1 VAGALASR
9 GFDFGDPP
17 PPTADGEA
25 ADAGAPVEDLRA
37 LAWSSIDNPESRDLD
52 QVEVA
57 EPLAG
62 GATRLRVGVADV
74 DALAP
79 LGSAADRF
87 ARRHATSVYAGARAY
102 GMLPAWLSEGATS
115 LLDGADRLAV
125 VVSLDVDAE
134 GRVQAAGVVRAR
146 VRNHARLAYDEVAR
160 WLDGAPAAPAL
171 AAALARA
178 PALTEQL
185 RLQDAAAGRLR
196 AARRA
201 AGALDFDTEEV
212 RAVRRDGT
220 LRLEVVADD
229 RARALIEALMV
240 AANVAV
246 AGWLAARGRAAIVRA
261 VRPPERWARIAA
273 LATAAGGRLP
283 ATPDGPALAAFLA
296 DRRAADP
303 ARYAELSLA
312 VVKLL
317 GGGEYVVGEPDG
329 AAAVGH
335 FGLGV
340 ARYAHATAPNRRYA
354 DLVTQRLVKAA
365 LADAPAPYDVAE
377 LAELARHCTE
387 REGAARA
394 VERQARKSAAALL
407 LAGRLGARF
416 DAVVTGTKA
425 TGTFVRLADP
435 PVEGRVVRGEAGLD
449 VGDHV
454 RVRLLAVDPAEGF
467 IDLAADGAAAPA
479 GAAGPAP
486 AR

>member
-160 WLDGAPAAPAL
+160 WLDGRRRRRGSRRRS
-171 AAALARA
+171 RA
-178 PALTEQL
+178 SRRWPSSCGCRT
-185 RLQDAAAGRLR
+185 RRPGGCGRR
-196 AARRA
+196 GARRA
-201 AGALDFDTEEV
+201 RSTSTPRRCARCGAAAPCGSRWWPT
-212 RAVRRDGT
+212 T
-220 LRLEVVADD
+220 
-229 RARALIEALMV
+229 ARALIEALMV

-246 AGWLAARGRAAIVRA
+246 AEWLAARGRPGSCAWCG
-261 VRPPERWARIAA
+261 RPS
-273 LATAAGGRLP
+273 GGRASP
-283 ATPDGPALAAFLA
+283 RSPRPRAGAS
-296 DRRAADP
+296 RRRP
-303 ARYAELSLA
+303 T
-312 VVKLL
+312 
-317 GGGEYVVGEPDG
+317 G
-329 AAAVGH
+329 
-335 FGLGV
+335 
-340 ARYAHATAPNRRYA
+340 RRS
-354 DLVTQRLVKAA
+354 R
-365 LADAPAPYDVAE
+365 
-377 LAELARHCTE
+377 R
-387 REGAARA
+387 
-394 VERQARKSAAALL
+394 SS
-407 LAGRLGARF
+407 
-416 DAVVTGTKA
+416 
-425 TGTFVRLADP
+425 P
-435 PVEGRVVRGEAGLD
+435 P
-449 VGDHV
+449 
-454 RVRLLAVDPAEGF
+454 
-467 IDLAADGAAAPA
+467 AAPPTRP
-479 GAAGPAP
+479 GTPSCRWP
-486 AR
+486 W